1 MATHKHKKD
10 FPLYGLHPELR
21 RAILCFVNVIA
32 VRATRGQTNTH
43 NTMLVNASRF
53 NLIQQKV
60 ALDIQEFV
68 QDIRAQL
75 RAFAALPIDA
85 ACQQSSL
92 LSELKSIFE
101 TELQHTDASFTEVLQ
116 FYAAESPKRFIKV
129 EMVNALKPPLGLRH
143 RWTMRAMKTRVYG

>member
-1 MATHKHKKD
+1 
-10 FPLYGLHPELR
+10 
-21 RAILCFVNVIA
+21 
-32 VRATRGQTNTH
+32 
-43 NTMLVNASRF
+43 MLVNASRF

-85 ACQQSSL
+85 NCQQSSL

-101 TELQHTDASFTEVLQ
+101 TELEHTEASFTEVLQ
-116 FYAAESPKRFIKV
+116 F
-129 EMVNALKPPLGLRH
+129 
-143 RWTMRAMKTRVYG
+143 